1 MQIIYFKNNGTVL
14 LDSVTKGE
22 IVVGAERTMQV
33 TNACFYVTF
42 SQDATG
48 GSVEIST
55 GPFVGYDGDWAV
67 RDTVYWKQGN
77 RTHYV
82 WLRGP
87 HLALKIRI
95 KDPLAHGTVSVVGA
109 GLMR

>member
-1 MQIIYFKNNGTVL
+1 MQIMYFTGDNTAL
-14 LDSVTKGE
+14 LDGKSGE
-22 IVVGAERTMQV
+22 VVIGGERTMQV
-33 TNACFYVTF
+33 TDACFYVTF
-42 SQDATG
+42 SKDATG

-55 GPFVGYDGDWAV
+55 APFKGYEGDWAV
-67 RDTVYWKQGN
+67 RDTVYWKQGA

-109 GLMR
+109 GLTR

>member
-1 MQIIYFKNNGTVL
+1 MQQIIYLTGDSPAILNGKTGAV
-14 LDSVTKGE
+14 E
-22 IVVGAERTMQV
+22 IGHERTMQV
-33 TNACFYVTF
+33 TDACFYVTF
-42 SQDATG
+42 SEDATG
-48 GSVEIST
+48 GSVELST
-55 GPFVGYDGDWAV
+55 APFKGYAGDWAV